1 MTFSEGTAG
10 AGVGSGYERRPIDLV
25 FEVRDTLRSAPTEW
39 VLGNLH
45 DGTYNTGT
53 VGLVNNTA
61 SAHGVNTATGV
72 DVTTRANDE
81 ITIIDSPL
89 NVSLEKAFDQD
100 VLGLPQA
107 GTAPADF
114 PLISSTI
121 KATNSSATR
130 VSSMVITDPAPTQTA
145 PTAFEVLNLYSID
158 GVTIPAGMSE
168 SDVSVGLT
176 RAGSGTTKYVL
187 GLAKLLKPA
196 DLADVIGIEVTFA
209 RTGNLPIIGAGAT
222 GELNLTWQ
230 LRSTQRTGGA
240 AIV

>member
-1 MTFSEGTAG
+1 
-10 AGVGSGYERRPIDLV
+10 
-25 FEVRDTLRSAPTEW
+25 
-39 VLGNLH
+39 
-45 DGTYNTGT
+45 
-53 VGLVNNTA
+53 
-61 SAHGVNTATGV
+61 
-72 DVTTRANDE
+72 
-81 ITIIDSPL
+81 
-89 NVSLEKAFDQD
+89 
-100 VLGLPQA
+100 
-107 GTAPADF
+107 
-114 PLISSTI
+114 
-121 KATNSSATR
+121 
-130 VSSMVITDPAPTQTA
+130 MVITDPAPTQTA

-230 LRSTQRTGGA
+230 LRSTQRTGGTCTSPTRPIGMLACERRCASSTLMPSARAVAVRPLIRRSVAVGPGLTAFTRTPWA
-240 AIV
+240 AYATASPALASIRAALAAPPAM